1 MKREKKQIL
10 LDELIELVNNYDYI
24 YVVDI
29 SGLNSVDTF
38 LLRSRCFKENIK
50 LQVVKNTLLHKAML
64 SSNKD
69 YSEMYP
75 ILNGP
80 TAIMY
85 GPTPN
90 NAPAKLIKK
99 FRENSDKPILK
110 GAFIE
115 NVVFI
120 GDNQLNT
127 LATLK
132 TREELIAD
140 IALALN
146 NPFNKLLSSLQGQGQ
161 KIAGVLK
168 TLAEKE

>member
-1 MKREKKQIL
+1 MKREEKQIL
-10 LDELIELVNNYDYI
+10 LNELIELVNNQDYL

-29 SGLNSVDTF
+29 SGLDSVNTF

-64 SSNKD
+64 NSNKD
-69 YSEMYP
+69 FSEMYP

-85 GPTPN
+85 GSTAN

-110 GAFIE
+110 GAYIE
-115 NVVFI
+115 GVVFI

-140 IALALN
+140 VALALN

>member
-1 MKREKKQIL
+1 MQ
-10 LDELIELVNNYDYI
+10 
-24 YVVDI
+24 
-29 SGLNSVDTF
+29 NSD
-38 LLRSRCFKENIK
+38 
-50 LQVVKNTLLHKAML
+50 
-64 SSNKD
+64 KD
-69 YSEMYP
+69 FSEFYH

-85 GPTPN
+85 GAIVN

-99 FRENSDKPILK
+99 FRQNSDKPILK

-115 NVVFI
+115 GVAFI
-120 GDNQLNT
+120 GDHQLNT

-132 TREELIAD
+132 SREELIGD
-140 IALALN
+140 VALALN
-146 NPFNKLLSSLQGQGQ
+146 SSFNKLLSTLQGQGQ